1 MDLICDR
8 EVVVQY
14 IEHPRIAKD
23 FANYL
28 ELYKKYQARYQIDEV
43 LEGKRNE
50 GLMEQAAKAPFDEK
64 LSIISL
70 ILAKLDVEFKAY
82 AQKEDYLEVLFGE
95 LKHSRAAWKIRQE
108 PEKRKDP
115 KKTDGTRSI
124 CLPVRS
130 IPSPR
135 QLSRNR
141 KPVFSQDRKNIAV
154 PISQRI

>member
-1 MDLICDR
+1 MSDLATTYSALCLCLTRAERR

-82 AQKEDYLEVLFGE
+82 AQKEDYLEVLFGQNAE
-95 LKHSRAAWKIRQE
+95 SVGGA
-108 PEKRKDP
+108 
-115 KKTDGTRSI
+115 
-124 CLPVRS
+124 LPGDDFYYM
-130 IPSPR
+130 P
-135 QLSRNR
+135 
-141 KPVFSQDRKNIAV
+141 
-154 PISQRI
+154 